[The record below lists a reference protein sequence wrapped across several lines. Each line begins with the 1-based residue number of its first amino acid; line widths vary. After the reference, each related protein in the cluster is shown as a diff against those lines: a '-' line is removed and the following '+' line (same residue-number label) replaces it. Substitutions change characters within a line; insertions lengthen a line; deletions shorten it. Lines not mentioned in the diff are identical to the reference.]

1 MVDDRRIIHEITPL
15 MGKDVLYI
23 ADRHKKEFTYPIHN
37 HSVYELNFVENA
49 KGVRRIVGDS
59 QEVIGDYDLCL
70 ITSPDLEH
78 VWEQNEC
85 HSDDIREITV
95 QFDFSMSDETLFG
108 RNPYASITRMM
119 QEAKKGLSFPLQA
132 IMKVYGMLDTLSSV
146 KDGFYAVQQF
156 LTILYELSRC
166 ENARTLASSSYA
178 KVTVE
183 DDSRRILKVKNFISK
198 NYMDELRLPEL
209 ASLAGMSSSAFSRF
223 FKLHTGRNISEYIID
238 LRLGYAARMLVDTAK
253 SISEIGFD
261 CGFNNLSNFNRI
273 FKKKKGCSPSEFRES
288 YHLYAFVRC
297 PAHHLLY
304 LGNII
309 ITIRNLH
316 TGRGCCDLY
325 KSVFHIVLIDYL
337 YKSMEKKRVF
347 IQQQSTIIYVCH
359 NDASPRPSQRC
370 FLLTPNSQSSPR
382 HSI

>member
-288 YHLYAFVRC
+288 YHKSR
-297 PAHHLLY
+297 
-304 LGNII
+304 II
-309 ITIRNLH
+309 
-316 TGRGCCDLY
+316 
-325 KSVFHIVLIDYL
+325 V
-337 YKSMEKKRVF
+337 
-347 IQQQSTIIYVCH
+347 
-359 NDASPRPSQRC
+359 
-370 FLLTPNSQSSPR
+370 
-382 HSI
+382 

>member
-15 MGKDVLYI
+15 MGNDVLYI

-95 QFDFSMSDETLFG
+95 QFDFSMTDETLFG

-288 YHLYAFVRC
+288 YHKTR
-297 PAHHLLY
+297 
-304 LGNII
+304 II
-309 ITIRNLH
+309 
-316 TGRGCCDLY
+316 
-325 KSVFHIVLIDYL
+325 V
-337 YKSMEKKRVF
+337 
-347 IQQQSTIIYVCH
+347 
-359 NDASPRPSQRC
+359 
-370 FLLTPNSQSSPR
+370 
-382 HSI
+382 

>member
-23 ADRHKKEFTYPIHN
+23 ADRYKKEFTYPIHN

-119 QEAKKGLSFPLQA
+119 QEAKMGLSFPLQA

-288 YHLYAFVRC
+288 YHKTR
-297 PAHHLLY
+297 
-304 LGNII
+304 II
-309 ITIRNLH
+309 
-316 TGRGCCDLY
+316 
-325 KSVFHIVLIDYL
+325 V
-337 YKSMEKKRVF
+337 
-347 IQQQSTIIYVCH
+347 
-359 NDASPRPSQRC
+359 
-370 FLLTPNSQSSPR
+370 
-382 HSI
+382 

>member
-70 ITSPDLEH
+70 ITSPNLEH

-119 QEAKKGLSFPLQA
+119 QQAKKGLSFPLQA

-288 YHLYAFVRC
+288 YHKTR
-297 PAHHLLY
+297 
-304 LGNII
+304 II
-309 ITIRNLH
+309 
-316 TGRGCCDLY
+316 
-325 KSVFHIVLIDYL
+325 V
-337 YKSMEKKRVF
+337 
-347 IQQQSTIIYVCH
+347 
-359 NDASPRPSQRC
+359 
-370 FLLTPNSQSSPR
+370 
-382 HSI
+382 

>member
-1 MVDDRRIIHEITPL
+1 MVDDRRIMHEITPL

-288 YHLYAFVRC
+288 YHKTR
-297 PAHHLLY
+297 
-304 LGNII
+304 II
-309 ITIRNLH
+309 
-316 TGRGCCDLY
+316 
-325 KSVFHIVLIDYL
+325 V
-337 YKSMEKKRVF
+337 
-347 IQQQSTIIYVCH
+347 
-359 NDASPRPSQRC
+359 
-370 FLLTPNSQSSPR
+370 
-382 HSI
+382 

>member
-70 ITSPDLEH
+70 IASPGLEH

-85 HSDDIREITV
+85 HSDDIREITI

-132 IMKVYGMLDTLSSV
+132 IMKVYGLLDTLSSV

-288 YHLYAFVRC
+288 YHKTR
-297 PAHHLLY
+297 
-304 LGNII
+304 II
-309 ITIRNLH
+309 
-316 TGRGCCDLY
+316 
-325 KSVFHIVLIDYL
+325 V
-337 YKSMEKKRVF
+337 
-347 IQQQSTIIYVCH
+347 
-359 NDASPRPSQRC
+359 
-370 FLLTPNSQSSPR
+370 
-382 HSI
+382 

>member
-1 MVDDRRIIHEITPL
+1 
-15 MGKDVLYI
+15 
-23 ADRHKKEFTYPIHN
+23 
-37 HSVYELNFVENA
+37 
-49 KGVRRIVGDS
+49 
-59 QEVIGDYDLCL
+59 
-70 ITSPDLEH
+70 
-78 VWEQNEC
+78 
-85 HSDDIREITV
+85 
-95 QFDFSMSDETLFG
+95 MSDETLFG

-238 LRLGYAARMLVDTAK
+238 LRPGYAARMLVDTAK

-273 FKKKKGCSPSEFRES
+273 FKKKERM
-288 YHLYAFVRC
+288 LA
-297 PAHHLLY
+297 
-304 LGNII
+304 
-309 ITIRNLH
+309 
-316 TGRGCCDLY
+316 
-325 KSVFHIVLIDYL
+325 
-337 YKSMEKKRVF
+337 KRVPGKL
-347 IQQQSTIIYVCH
+347 S
-359 NDASPRPSQRC
+359 
-370 FLLTPNSQSSPR
+370 
-382 HSI
+382 